1 MAGAIDPLGHRKK
14 ALDAFLET
22 KVAKGYRI
30 ETHTDTHA
38 IIVVGGRP
46 KPLWSRF
53 RKHAAGSRYVVS
65 VDEHGEVTMIL
76 AEPKRS

>member
-1 MAGAIDPLGHRKK
+1 MAGEIDPLGQRKQ
-14 ALDAFLET
+14 ALDAFLEG
-22 KVAKGYRI
+22 KVEKGYRI

-38 IIVVGGRP
+38 IIVAGGRR

-53 RKHAAGSRYVVS
+53 RKHAAGSRYVVA

-76 AEPKRS
+76 AEPKRN

>member
-1 MAGAIDPLGHRKK
+1 MAGVIDPLGQRKK
-14 ALDAFLET
+14 ALDEFLAT
-22 KVAKGYRI
+22 KVAEGYLV

-38 IIVVGGRP
+38 IIVAGGRR

-65 VDEHGEVTMIL
+65 VDEHGEVTISA
-76 AEPKRS
+76 AEPIRD